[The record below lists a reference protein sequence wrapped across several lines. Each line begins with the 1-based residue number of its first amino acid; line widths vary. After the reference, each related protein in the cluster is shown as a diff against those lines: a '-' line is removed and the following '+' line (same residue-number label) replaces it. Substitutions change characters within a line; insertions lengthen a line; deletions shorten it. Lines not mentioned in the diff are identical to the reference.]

1 MTKETKTSMTLNSLS
16 SVGTSKNRKRELE
29 EGLVLALEK
38 LPGEVIKVKSQGQ
51 AAILDKGLRVDKCHF
66 R

>member
-1 MTKETKTSMTLNSLS
+1 LVLLKIEK
-16 SVGTSKNRKRELE
+16 ELE

-38 LPGEVIKVKSQGQ
+38 LPEEVIKVKNQDQ

>member
-1 MTKETKTSMTLNSLS
+1 LVLLKIEK
-16 SVGTSKNRKRELE
+16 ELE

-38 LPGEVIKVKSQGQ
+38 LPEEVIKVKNQDQ
-51 AAILDKGLRVDKCHF
+51 AAILDKDLRVDKCHF